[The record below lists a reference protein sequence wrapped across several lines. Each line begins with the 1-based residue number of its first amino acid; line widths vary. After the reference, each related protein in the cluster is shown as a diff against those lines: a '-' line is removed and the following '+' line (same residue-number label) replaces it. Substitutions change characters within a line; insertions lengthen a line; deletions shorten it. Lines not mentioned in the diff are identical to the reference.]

1 MAKKKI
7 IEKAPIEVTPPTPVE
22 EVKEESIVDV
32 KKKSRKDSRKKET
45 ESVVATPPKKEMK
58 EKVEKHD
65 EKKEDVDVFDLETV
79 PVEGKEEI
87 SEVEQEIK
95 KDEAQFEE
103 EIQEERYYTVNL
115 SRGFE
120 KGPRWSAAKK
130 SVSTLHIFLKRHMK
144 PEGDV
149 YISQDLNE
157 RIWERGIK
165 HPPRKIRIRV
175 TKSVDG
181 IVRAYLA

>member
-1 MAKKKI
+1 MRHNL
-7 IEKAPIEVTPPTPVE
+7 
-22 EVKEESIVDV
+22 
-32 KKKSRKDSRKKET
+32 KKKSK
-45 ESVVATPPKKEMK
+45 
-58 EKVEKHD
+58 
-65 EKKEDVDVFDLETV
+65 
-79 PVEGKEEI
+79 
-87 SEVEQEIK
+87 
-95 KDEAQFEE
+95 
-103 EIQEERYYTVNL
+103 
-115 SRGFE
+115 RGFE

-149 YISQDLNE
+149 YISQDVNE